1 MSGRESLECWLSG
14 GIRLGGFITR
24 IRLFTMDV
32 LLRIGILVLNTVP
45 TNFKLLKSQTLRR
58 RLLATL

>member
-24 IRLFTMDV
+24 IRLFTMDI
-32 LLRIGILVLNTVP
+32 LLHLGILVLNTVP
-45 TNFKLLKSQTLRR
+45 TNFKLLKS
-58 RLLATL
+58 

>member
-24 IRLFTMDV
+24 IRLFTMDI
-32 LLRIGILVLNTVP
+32 LLHLGILVLNTVP
-45 TNFKLLKSQTLRR
+45 INSELLKS
-58 RLLATL
+58 